1 MPVIKQN
8 GTTRMQSNF
17 FHLFGDKETGLT
29 KAFAYVLSTNR
40 KLLFKF
46 LREMGISVNDTDKNF
61 KAIAIETEKVHHEH
75 GRTDIE
81 IKLDGRFHLI
91 IEAKIGTNK
100 EITQRYRYPE
110 ILSKSKEK
118 KKVLCFI
125 TQTNEHWFAFGDA
138 KISVKNINWLDVDV
152 LMDDRDI
159 LEDPMTNKFH
169 QYLRRFFTMK
179 TQKEILI
186 QDLSIK
192 TEIDK
197 YRTCNL
203 YRRNVIYGSPLY
215 FCPYFTSGAGQI
227 EGEGASYIS
236 RVLGI
241 MSFRLCDID
250 NAQAIKEELDSFC
263 CDIEESRRGALI
275 EKWTRGIDEYIE
287 EENMITEENEKNK
300 GYSFFFLDNPVK
312 LSGKAMKD
320 SNDSRGW
327 ISRNISQNRCVSFT
341 ALLTHMKFE

>member
-1 MPVIKQN
+1 MPVIKQK
-8 GTTRMQSNF
+8 GTTRMQSNI

-40 KLLFKF
+40 KLLFRF
-46 LREMGISVNDTDKNF
+46 LHEMGIRINDTYENYNS
-61 KAIAIETEKVHHEH
+61 IAIETEKVHHEH

-81 IKLDGRFHLI
+81 IKLSGRFHLI
-91 IEAKIGTNK
+91 IEAKIGTNR
-100 EITQRYRYPE
+100 ELTQRYKYPE
-110 ILSKSKEK
+110 ILSESKEPIR
-118 KKVLCFI
+118 VLCFI
-125 TQTNEHWFAFGDA
+125 TQTNEHWFASGDA
-138 KISVKNINWLDVDV
+138 EISVKNINWLDIDS
-152 LMDDRDI
+152 LMDASDF
-159 LEDPMTNKFH
+159 LEDQTTIKFQ

-186 QDLSIK
+186 QDLSIE

-241 MSFRLCDID
+241 MSFRLGDID

-263 CDIEESRRGALI
+263 SDIEESRRGALI
-275 EKWTRGIDEYIE
+275 EKWTRGIEEYIE
-287 EENMITEENEKNK
+287 EENRITDENEKNK
-300 GYSFFFLDNPVK
+300 GYSFYFLDDPVK
-312 LSGKAMKD
+312 LPGKAMKD
-320 SNDSRGW
+320 SKDSEGW
-327 ISRNISQNRCVSFT
+327 IARNIPQNRCVSFT
-341 ALLTHMKFE
+341 ALLSHMKFD